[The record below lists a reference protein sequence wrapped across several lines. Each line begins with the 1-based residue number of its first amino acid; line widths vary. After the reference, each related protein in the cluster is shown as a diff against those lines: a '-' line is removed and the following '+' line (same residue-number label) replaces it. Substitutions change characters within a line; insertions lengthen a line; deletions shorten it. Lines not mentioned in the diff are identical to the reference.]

1 MTRGIRVAAL
11 AASAIVACAA
21 PMQPQPATTPPP
33 PPPGGAPP
41 PIPGTPPEAGTD
53 TRIFRFELDVE
64 PVASP
69 TGEMGDR
76 HNSAMAY
83 RFAYFGANPTPNFAL
98 GLSARIVD
106 TKTTVGNP
114 ALYFID
120 MMGFYLRVE
129 IPVAPQLKGYLEF
142 EPSMI
147 GMHVRCSNPSDFS
160 CNDEGFEFTLRGGA
174 TGRAGA
180 FYSIV
185 PSYLDIGGYAAIEKT
200 LPDEG
205 GWFSI
210 GLAFIAHA
218 GPTHAEARRRQEWM
232 RQQNAKK

>member
-1 MTRGIRVAAL
+1 VAL
-11 AASAIVACAA
+11 ATVSIIACGA
-21 PMQPQPATTPPP
+21 PVQPAGMAPPP

-41 PIPGTPPEAGTD
+41 RLPGDVDPPA
-53 TRIFRFELDVE
+53 TRVFRFEFDVE

-69 TGEMGDR
+69 TGELGVR

-106 TKTTVGNP
+106 TRTTLGNP

-120 MMGFYLRVE
+120 MLGFYLRAE

-142 EPSMI
+142 EPSMV
-147 GMHVRCSNPSDFS
+147 GMHVQCGDPSDFS
-160 CNDEGFEFTLRGGA
+160 CNDEGFEFTPRGGL
-174 TGRAGA
+174 TGRAGG
-180 FYSIV
+180 FYEVV
-185 PSYLDIGGYAAIEKT
+185 PGRLDLGGYIALEKT
-200 LPDEG
+200 IPDEG

-210 GLAFIAHA
+210 GLAIIAHT
-218 GPTHAEARRRQEWM
+218 GPTHAEMKA
-232 RQQNAKK
+232 RQQLLQKR